1 MKYLSFLL
9 LAVLVLPAY
18 SQSAFHQVMKTELAF
33 SALSVKSGIKTSFLA
48 FLSDSCKM
56 YDNDTLV
63 DGKPLYEKRTGEE
76 KNTLVWYPDHIIA
89 PEDGE
94 IAFSTGVYNLKR
106 KSDSSVISNGRFFT
120 VWKKE
125 GTDYKAIFDG
135 GNETDDKF
143 QPFDEKNV
151 RRVTVS
157 QKDNSTPGFDDF
169 YKDFMDHL
177 YEGKLERND
186 ISDGFVG
193 IISGKSHNDT
203 ESLLN
208 ALKEFRYVS
217 KVEELKEFSSKS
229 GNLAIRVGRFVS
241 AKFARPVMFLAV
253 FTLQKNRWMLDTV
266 SISL

>member
-1 MKYLSFLL
+1 MKHVSFLL

-18 SQSAFHQVMKTELAF
+18 PQSVFHQVMKTELAF

-56 YDNDTLV
+56 YDEDTLV
-63 DGKPLYEKRTGEE
+63 DGKPLYEKRSGEE

-106 KSDSSVISNGRFFT
+106 RSDSSVISSGRFYT

-151 RRVTVS
+151 RHIAVS
-157 QKDNSTPGFDDF
+157 QKEKSTPGFDGF
-169 YKDFMDHL
+169 YKDFINRL
-177 YEGKLERND
+177 YGGKLDGKD

-193 IISGKSHNDT
+193 IINGKSHK
-203 ESLLN
+203 EAEGLLN
-208 ALKEFRYVS
+208 ALKEFRNVS
-217 KVEELKEFSSKS
+217 KVKELKDFSSKS
-229 GNLAIRVGRFVS
+229 GNLAVKVGSFVS
-241 AKFARPVMFLAV
+241 VKFARPVMFLAV
-253 FTLQKNRWMLDTV
+253 FTLQKNEWKLDTI